1 MSRKTDSLDI
11 IQKFITAEGR
21 FNAVEGK
28 IMNDKIILSKNEI
41 DKIIEQELKIPRDY
55 IYEVYVYWAGN
66 YGYTESKEK
75 VYRTKFLDEAF
86 TIYGLLW
93 GSNAS
98 SCNIKRITDGKIIEE
113 R

>member
-1 MSRKTDSLDI
+1 
-11 IQKFITAEGR
+11 
-21 FNAVEGK
+21 
-28 IMNDKIILSKNEI
+28 MNDKTILSKNEI

-55 IYEVYVYWAGN
+55 IYEVYVYWTGD

-93 GSNAS
+93 GSNVS
-98 SCNIKRITDGKIIEE
+98 SCNIKRISDGKIIKE

>member
-1 MSRKTDSLDI
+1 
-11 IQKFITAEGR
+11 
-21 FNAVEGK
+21 
-28 IMNDKIILSKNEI
+28 MNDKIILSKNEI

-55 IYEVYVYWAGN
+55 IYEVYAYWAGD

-93 GSNAS
+93 GSKVS
-98 SCNIKRITDGKIIEE
+98 SCNIKRITDKKIIEE